1 MCKGAGSN
9 SFDMHY
15 LLKKL
20 EDIFLL
26 HVATSLAIA
35 NPLNIQTM
43 PVKWFACFFIGK
55 KIKGN
60 HFWISDILVAVF
72 EDKRN
77 RSKVSA
83 QLFTAISINIVLCS
97 HIRAII
103 FLRPLPGIGI
113 HITFFVMVKM
123 MIYVKQ
129 IFKCMIE

>member
-43 PVKWFACFFIGK
+43 PVKWFACYFIGK
-55 KIKGN
+55 KN
-60 HFWISDILVAVF
+60 QRQPLLDIRYF
-72 EDKRN
+72 SGCIWR
-77 RSKVSA
+77 
-83 QLFTAISINIVLCS
+83 
-97 HIRAII
+97 
-103 FLRPLPGIGI
+103 
-113 HITFFVMVKM
+113 
-123 MIYVKQ
+123 
-129 IFKCMIE
+129 